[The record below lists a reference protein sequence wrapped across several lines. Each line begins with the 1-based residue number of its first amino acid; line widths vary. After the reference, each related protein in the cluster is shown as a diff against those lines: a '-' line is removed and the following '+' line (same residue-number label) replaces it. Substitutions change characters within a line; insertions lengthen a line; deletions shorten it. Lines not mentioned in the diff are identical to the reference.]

1 MKFLMHL
8 GVAICAI
15 NSFVGCS
22 DNGSATKP
30 NDETPQSSAD
40 ETINSSA
47 ANSATS
53 TTTSSAGTAQSSTGT
68 AQSSSSIA
76 QNAEKEPVWNTQY
89 PITLNESEGTFTIH
103 FGFNNDGCSIT
114 DNSAEWISNSFE
126 FPLDMVYEIQ
136 GNKLSYWYVE
146 GESEKSIYTGNNQ
159 SIIGIWKSDESN
171 SFIKFTQDTLYST
184 EQESQEST
192 STKPTVESEIDL
204 TSSYIM
210 YDLYGCG
217 TEGFNCIFSHW
228 HFTKKAPDF
237 ILDKIETKI
246 IDIHEKTDRTASL
259 TFVGKDLTINVE
271 HVQLDSLNN
280 GKHYIAATI
289 QSQGDTCRFEH
300 ISADPTRELCTANNV
315 EYLSEITY
323 EGEDGKKYSARYF
336 NDNDVEFAQCVSALL
351 K

>member
-1 MKFLMHL
+1 MSL
-8 GVAICAI
+8 GVAVCAI
-15 NSFVGCS
+15 SSFVGCS
-22 DNGSATKP
+22 GNGSATKP
-30 NDETPQSSAD
+30 NDDAAESSAD
-40 ETINSSA
+40 VAAESSSGTA
-47 ANSATS
+47 P
-53 TTTSSAGTAQSSTGT
+53 SAG
-68 AQSSSSIA
+68 
-76 QNAEKEPVWNTQY
+76 KEPTWKSQY
-89 PITLNESEGTFTIH
+89 PVTLNEAEGSFVLH
-103 FGFNNDGCSIT
+103 FSIGNDGCSIT

>member
-1 MKFLMHL
+1 MNKLKFWMSL
-8 GVAICAI
+8 GVAVCAI
-15 NSFVGCS
+15 SSFVGCS
-22 DNGSATKP
+22 GNGSATKP
-30 NDETPQSSAD
+30 NDDAAESSAD
-40 ETINSSA
+40 VAAESSSGTA
-47 ANSATS
+47 P
-53 TTTSSAGTAQSSTGT
+53 SAG
-68 AQSSSSIA
+68 
-76 QNAEKEPVWNTQY
+76 KEPTWKSQY
-89 PITLNESEGTFTIH
+89 PVTLNEAEGSFVLH
-103 FGFNNDGCSIT
+103 FSIGNDGCSIT